1 MNILKKNIF
10 LILNIFLCL
19 NVVAQQYKKPQ
30 NLPRYDHKKIHFGFT
45 LGINELNFNLKKN
58 SNTIDNDSLL
68 TLYTKSQKGFNL
80 GIVSNLRLGRNSD
93 LRFLPTLSFVSR
105 RINYSIKTNDL
116 VEQINKEV
124 ESTFIEFP
132 INLKFKSNR
141 YNNGRAYLITGAKYS
156 IDLASKKNIE
166 DDDNELIKLNKGDL
180 MYEIG
185 FGIDFYLQY
194 FKFSPEF
201 KATFGLINML
211 IPDDGVYNNS
221 IEKLMTR
228 GFTLTFTF
236 E

>member
-1 MNILKKNIF
+1 MKKIIFTFLFLFFITNIF
-10 LILNIFLCL
+10 
-19 NVVAQQYKKPQ
+19 AQRHTVPL
-30 NLPRYDHKKIHFGFT
+30 NLPNYDRKAIHFGF
-45 LGINELNFNLKKN
+45 LIGLNSMDFKISQNN
-58 SNTIDNDSLL
+58 ISSDSLFIL
-68 TLYTKSQKGFNL
+68 QSQEQKGFNL

>member
-1 MNILKKNIF
+1 MKKIIFTFLFLFLITNIF
-10 LILNIFLCL
+10 
-19 NVVAQQYKKPQ
+19 AQRHTVPL
-30 NLPRYDHKKIHFGFT
+30 NLPNYDRKAIHFGS
-45 LGINELNFNLKKN
+45 LIGLNSMDFKISQNN
-58 SNTIDNDSLL
+58 ISSDSLFIL
-68 TLYTKSQKGFNL
+68 QSQEQKGFNL

>member
-1 MNILKKNIF
+1 MIFLTNIF
-10 LILNIFLCL
+10 
-19 NVVAQQYKKPQ
+19 AQRHTVPL
-30 NLPRYDHKKIHFGFT
+30 NLPNYDRKAIHFGF
-45 LGINELNFNLKKN
+45 LIGLNSMDFKISQNN
-58 SNTIDNDSLL
+58 ISSDSLFIL
-68 TLYTKSQKGFNL
+68 QSQEQKGFNL

-105 RINYSIKTNDL
+105 RINYSIKTKDL

-124 ESTFIEFP
+124 ESTFVEFP

>member
-1 MNILKKNIF
+1 MKKIIFTFLFLFFITNIF
-10 LILNIFLCL
+10 GQRHTVPL
-19 NVVAQQYKKPQ
+19 
-30 NLPRYDHKKIHFGFT
+30 NLPNYDRKAIHFGF
-45 LGINELNFNLKKN
+45 LIGLNSMDFKIFQNN
-58 SNTIDNDSLL
+58 ISSDSLFIL
-68 TLYTKSQKGFNL
+68 QSQEQKGFNL

-105 RINYSIKTNDL
+105 RINYSIKTKDL

>member
-1 MNILKKNIF
+1 MFKKFFITNIF
-10 LILNIFLCL
+10 
-19 NVVAQQYKKPQ
+19 AQRHTVPL
-30 NLPRYDHKKIHFGFT
+30 NLPNYDRKAIHFGF
-45 LGINELNFNLKKN
+45 LIGLNSMDFKISQNN
-58 SNTIDNDSLL
+58 ISSDSLFIL
-68 TLYTKSQKGFNL
+68 QSQEQKGFNL

-105 RINYSIKTNDL
+105 RINYSIKNKDL

-221 IEKLMTR
+221 IEKLITR

-236 E
+236 EYKT